1 MPDMPCYRFLGT
13 ASHPCFRSL
22 PRTPVEGNLC
32 FSPSKPIF
40 HLRFVRSFMAT
51 PRPHYLSLQ
60 VNFKIFDGHSRSW
73 SVQLAWTIVASD
85 PREVLIFHMRRK
97 LLTLLESMGRE
108 WVSSISINS
117 SIPHRAFERVV
128 RVAFVKSRKS
138 VGEPSRR
145 IRLGECSL
153 VAVYR
158 EGLKCHVTAGF
169 PGAGG

>member
-1 MPDMPCYRFLGT
+1 M
-13 ASHPCFRSL
+13 
-22 PRTPVEGNLC
+22 
-32 FSPSKPIF
+32 
-40 HLRFVRSFMAT
+40 
-51 PRPHYLSLQ
+51 LQ

-169 PGAGG
+169 PGTGG